1 MTVLRSIK
9 SIKSTLISPS
19 RHSMRPTERFHFRTN
34 FLSPRCP
41 FSTVSPRYFNF
52 PREFV
57 QSLWIVRLASDFP
70 WQSRLRGAIRTRDN
84 RANRSH
90 LADPPAP
97 LYRLNI
103 SSLHARR
110 QIFLRAFSLLSR
122 FRPRTSA
129 SSRSRKNLR
138 RRTKQEIKETS
149 EARFDKQF
157 LLVAEGE
164 TEGETGGERRARE
177 RVGASGRKKTRMRA
191 VDEDKTHST
200 QYGEGHNRSGAQ
212 LQPQCGYTELAKRL
226 RLWVIADSVL
236 SGLACWRTP
245 WMDPKGSVKTPF

>member
-1 MTVLRSIK
+1 
-9 SIKSTLISPS
+9 
-19 RHSMRPTERFHFRTN
+19 MRPTERFHFRTN

-84 RANRSH
+84 RANRSY

-164 TEGETGGERRARE
+164 TEEETEGERRARE
-177 RVGASGRKKTRMRA
+177 RVGASGRDKKRMRA

-200 QYGEGHNRSGAQ
+200 QWRGAQ
-212 LQPQCGYTELAKRL
+212 PQWRSITAAVWLHGIGETITTVSHCRLSAVWFGMLAN
-226 RLWVIADSVL
+226 
-236 SGLACWRTP
+236 T
-245 WMDPKGSVKTPF
+245 WMGPKVQAR